1 MALTNKRKVF
11 VYEYVKCWNATEA
24 ARRAG
29 YKQPNTQGPRLLVN
43 DGVKARIKEVLDDA
57 AMSSEECLQLLSD
70 IARGDQPA
78 HPSQLK
84 ALELVGKA
92 HAMFIDRSKTEVD
105 LGAPHP
111 AFVEVKPPGEN
122 DNGN

>member
-11 VYEYVKCWNATEA
+11 IAEYLKCWNASEA

-29 YKQPNTQGPRLLVN
+29 YKYPGTEGHRLLKMAEI
-43 DGVKARIKEVLDDA
+43 DERIQQVLDES
-57 AMSSEECLQLLSD
+57 AMSAHECLQLLSD
-70 IARGDQPA
+70 IARGDEPA

-92 HAMFIDRSKTEVD
+92 HAMFIDRHKQEVD
-105 LGAPHP
+105 LGAMHP
-111 AFVEVKPPGEN
+111 KFVEVKPPEE
-122 DNGN
+122 